1 MGRSATVGSRRAAG
15 FTLMEVMVAITIFAL
30 IGIASYRMLS
40 TVSKTDE
47 KLARNGEVMAGVNRA
62 LWLLG
67 QDLEQMTPR
76 PVRDVGG
83 KPQPWLRLDPNAEP
97 PLWLTRGGR
106 ANPLQLPRSSMQRV
120 AWQVALHPG
129 HEDRESSHYG
139 DETRYLLRYAW
150 PMLDGAGE
158 RETALVQV
166 VLPAVEGMEISVR
179 SKNGGALTVWPNPD
193 SADDRPA
200 AVKVVLQHS
209 QLGAVERWYRVL

>member
-1 MGRSATVGSRRAAG
+1 MRDAAILGRRRTAG

-47 KLARNGEVMAGVNRA
+47 KLAQNGAVMTGVNRA

-83 KPQPWLRLDPNAEP
+83 KLQPWLQLDPNAEP
-97 PLWLTRGGR
+97 PLQLTRAGR

-120 AWQVALHPG
+120 AWQVALHPE
-129 HEDRESSHYG
+129 HEDQESSHYN
-139 DETRYLLRYAW
+139 DETRYLLRYVW
-150 PMLDGAGE
+150 PMLDGAGD
-158 RETALVQV
+158 REAALVQV

-179 SKNGGALTVWPNPD
+179 SKSGGVLTVWPNPD
-193 SADDRPA
+193 NADDRPT
-200 AVKVVLQHS
+200 AVQVVLQHG